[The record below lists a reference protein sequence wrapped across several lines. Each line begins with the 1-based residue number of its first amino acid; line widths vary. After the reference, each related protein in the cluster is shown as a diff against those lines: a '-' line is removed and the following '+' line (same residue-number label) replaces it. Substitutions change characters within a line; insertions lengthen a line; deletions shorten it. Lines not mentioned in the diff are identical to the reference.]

1 MEPRRRD
8 RATARAVETPWQAT
22 QVAAAPAAEGEFED
36 VASDMLLAT
45 LPRTSFEGRR
55 VPVLGN
61 IPLLRLVGRGG
72 MGSVYYGQHPRLGRG
87 VAVKVMPLSLQGMDE
102 AADRFVREGTV
113 AATIKSPHLVELLEI
128 GQEHGLIF
136 LVLEYVEGCSAAEY
150 LGEVL
155 DSGKPGLPERDAL
168 DIAIAAAQGLAE
180 LHCRAI
186 VHRDV
191 KPSNLFLVRSKTTGE
206 IDFAR
211 TKLGDLGVVRAEM
224 DTATLTSTNVAIGTP
239 GFMAPEQTVDA
250 KRAGPRADVFSL
262 GATLYTLLRGSPPF
276 EGESQMAVFLATL
289 NKPHLPI
296 RTVRPEVSVATAVL
310 LQKSLAKNPEERQAH
325 AGELLVELRRCRSAL
340 AARRVVMPGA
350 EQETEERRG
359 PIAAW
364 AAGLKLWP
372 RLPLFAA
379 LAWLGWRQIAD
390 PAHAGPLHGLWRAS
404 QHLGP
409 LLGRWTGSL
418 ACEAAAALAPPF
430 LAVLA
435 LLFWTGRRRRWFA
448 LLLGAGLL
456 GSLLHYTGQYLSTVW
471 TPAAALG
478 AFQAEESAQH
488 YWQWLLARCG
498 LVAHAA
504 DLSAAAGDAAAIVT
518 ALAVLSSAFLL
529 WAIFAVNRRP

>member
-1 MEPRRRD
+1 MEPRRRGKP
-8 RATARAVETPWQAT
+8 TARAAETPWQAT
-22 QVAAAPAAEGEFED
+22 QVAAAPPEEGRFEN
-36 VASDMLLAT
+36 VAGDMLLAT
-45 LPRTSFEGRR
+45 LPRMSFEGRR

-72 MGSVYYGQHPRLGRG
+72 MGSVYYGQHPSLGRG
-87 VAVKVMPLSLQGMDE
+87 VAVKVMPLSLSGMDE

-128 GQEHGLIF
+128 GQEHGLLF

-150 LGEVL
+150 LSQVL
-155 DSGKPGLPERDAL
+155 DSGKPGLAERDAL

-180 LHCRAI
+180 LHCRGI

-211 TKLGDLGVVRAEM
+211 TKLGDLGVVRSEA

-296 RTVRPEVSVATAVL
+296 RTVRPEVSVASAVL

-350 EQETEERRG
+350 EQETEEQRG

-364 AAGLKLWP
+364 AASLRLWP
-372 RLPLFAA
+372 RLPCFAA

-390 PAHAGPLHGLWRAS
+390 PAYAGPLHRLLRAF
-404 QHLGP
+404 QQAGP
-409 LLGRWTGSL
+409 LLWRWTGST
-418 ACEAAAALAPPF
+418 ACEAVAALALPF
-430 LAVLA
+430 LAVLV
-435 LLFWTGRRRRWFA
+435 LLVWTARRGAWFA
-448 LLLGAGLL
+448 LFLCAGLL
-456 GSLLHYTGQYLSTVW
+456 GTLLHHTGQYLKTVW

-478 AFQAEESAQH
+478 VFQAEESAQH
-488 YWQWLLARCG
+488 YWHWLLARSG
-498 LVAHAA
+498 LVARAA
-504 DLSAAAGDAAAIVT
+504 DLAVAAGEAAAIVT
-518 ALAVLSSAFLL
+518 AFAVLGSAFLL
-529 WAIFAVNRRP
+529 WAIFAVNRRA